1 MPIYALWAK
10 LSYIILYDGP
20 LRDNELS
27 ITVGTDHVQTL
38 QTLTL
43 LSRLAKDM
51 GRFKDSLKYDNTLYN
66 ISMKKFGDGDERVA
80 RCCTTTCSNALFE
93 WQI

>member
-1 MPIYALWAK
+1 MSKYKETHKYLLKA
-10 LSYIILYDGP
+10 Y
-20 LRDNELS
+20 NELS

-66 ISMKKFGDGDERVA
+66 LSMKKFGDGDE
-80 RCCTTTCSNALFE
+80 
-93 WQI
+93 